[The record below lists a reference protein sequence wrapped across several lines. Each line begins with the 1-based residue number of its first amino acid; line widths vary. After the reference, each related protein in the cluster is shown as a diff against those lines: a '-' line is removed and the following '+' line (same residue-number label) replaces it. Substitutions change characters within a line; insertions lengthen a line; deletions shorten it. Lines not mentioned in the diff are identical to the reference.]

1 MCGVPDLWRWEALVT
16 VAHPQ
21 VTHEPTKEWSRTLQG
36 HGGTPP
42 PVVTQTPT
50 RTYEVPEGSA
60 ECELIDPRG
69 LPPSGSTENG
79 LWDSLCHSFYLSFHS
94 LFLSVV
100 HSLSALSLSLSPSFF
115 HVFCLLS
122 LPLSLSLSF
131 SLSLSLSFI
140 LSRTLFHFLSS
151 LFPSLSLSLSRE
163 REQES

>member
-100 HSLSALSLSLSPSFF
+100 HSLSALSLSLPPSFF
-115 HVFCLLS
+115 HVFCLSS
-122 LPLSLSLSF
+122 LPLPLSF
-131 SLSLSLSFI
+131 SLPMSFI
-140 LSRTLFHFLSS
+140 LSRTLFHFLS
-151 LFPSLSLSLSRE
+151 FFVSLSLSFFVKRE
-163 REQES
+163 RGQEG